1 MTFNFEVFR
10 RWHHPILHE
19 VYWRVSPRVS
29 ALINAVSTG
38 NFLNRNPTKCE
49 IETYDET
56 YDRLVT
62 SKLQTTQM
70 QKHLRAA
77 AEAAASNKGL
87 FT

>member
-1 MTFNFEVFR
+1 MLFSTPSVFFQ
-10 RWHHPILHE
+10 IK
-19 VYWRVSPRVS
+19 S
-29 ALINAVSTG
+29 N
-38 NFLNRNPTKCE
+38 NRNPTKCE

-62 SKLQTTQM
+62 SKLQTTQS
-70 QKHLRAA
+70 QEPLRAA